1 MHSAD
6 TTTKVVAGYA
16 ACNKFTLSKGVP
28 KMNTNFPSSSDHHTP
43 DLSYIVASLE
53 PDQLIAAKAQHHFTR
68 RKLSAIEKV
77 LLWALRI
84 YLVLMLAVVAY
95 QVAITVK

>member
-1 MHSAD
+1 MDA
-6 TTTKVVAGYA
+6 
-16 ACNKFTLSKGVP
+16 P
-28 KMNTNFPSSSDHHTP
+28 KPVKTNSP

-53 PDQLIAAKAQHHFTR
+53 PDQLIAAKERHHFTR
-68 RKLSAIEKV
+68 RKLSLVEKL

-84 YLVLMLAVVAY
+84 YLVLMLAVVIC

>member
-1 MHSAD
+1 M
-6 TTTKVVAGYA
+6 
-16 ACNKFTLSKGVP
+16 NKASP
-28 KMNTNFPSSSDHHTP
+28 PHSDHTTP

-53 PDQLIAAKAQHHFTR
+53 PDQLIAAKEQHHFTR

-84 YLVLMLAVVAY
+84 YLVLMLTVVVY